1 MLSAIEEF
9 QGDVSTHVP
18 EHTVVAHSE
27 TILVIVA
34 AGMRAIA
41 GSQVAGIRRN
51 QTRKRKDAVAIVPT
65 ACCKGRN
72 YGMAQPPKHAFTL
85 TAVIQC
91 VFVEGFRERIARR
104 RSQRRDAEV
113 GTESLA
119 ITLCALT
126 PFRRCPVRLVDA
138 RSNSGTDDGIRPER
152 IKEVVAELRCL
163 GRTHVSQIRLRG
175 RCTY

>member
-1 MLSAIEEF
+1 MAGIPAATITRMVSEWATTVCSGTWVETSPWNSAIEEF

-34 AGMRAIA
+34 AGIPAID
-41 GSQVAGIRRN
+41 GRHGAGIRSN
-51 QTRKRKDAVAIVPT
+51 QIRKRKDAMAIVAT

-104 RSQRRDAEV
+104 RSHRRDAEV

-126 PFRRCPVRLVDA
+126 PF
-138 RSNSGTDDGIRPER
+138 
-152 IKEVVAELRCL
+152 
-163 GRTHVSQIRLRG
+163 
-175 RCTY
+175 